1 MSRLCP
7 GKEVSAASDDFR
19 LKEKKVWLKGRQRIV
34 AIEAEQV
41 AFVMQIGRRQL
52 ISLRQADLADLL
64 EAALGSVITGIN
76 TCCAA
81 ALASTALHNGAYTT
95 VFDPKRSRSDCSL
108 LLRSNR
114 DQATGQLVFHIFGAL
129 AEFERDI
136 IRTTQLYNRR
146 PNDISLDEVERI
158 GV

>member
-1 MSRLCP
+1 MR
-7 GKEVSAASDDFR
+7 AAED
-19 LKEKKVWLKGRQRIV
+19 
-34 AIEAEQV
+34 
-41 AFVMQIGRRQL
+41 
-52 ISLRQADLADLL
+52 
-64 EAALGSVITGIN
+64 
-76 TCCAA
+76 CAA
-81 ALASTALHNGAYTT
+81 TSSLSRKRSTDDSLPFLAHGSETSLPVTPAAGVSLLTPNQRMERTGPPMIGWRCNGNQCWPNVSKTT

-158 GV
+158 GCKRCPRQPYLSSLRGL

>member
-1 MSRLCP
+1 MSRRCP

-64 EAALGSVITGIN
+64 EAALGSVITSIN

-95 VFDPKRSRSDCSL
+95 VFDPKLSGRISWVFGLYASSCRARTIPNLPIEDALASGGRQHYQVETNATFRSK
-108 LLRSNR
+108 RSN
-114 DQATGQLVFHIFGAL
+114 L
-129 AEFERDI
+129 
-136 IRTTQLYNRR
+136 
-146 PNDISLDEVERI
+146 
-158 GV
+158 

>member
-95 VFDPKRSRSDCSL
+95 GYCWRSRLGCHDEQL
-108 LLRSNR
+108 WA
-114 DQATGQLVFHIFGAL
+114 ATTHLYRKEVAL
-129 AEFERDI
+129 SWPLA
-136 IRTTQLYNRR
+136 
-146 PNDISLDEVERI
+146 P
-158 GV
+158 